1 MSEQEKPREQR
12 RQRQHSAQQK
22 AQAVLSV
29 WTERRKPHEICREL
43 GVSWTILDQWQKR
56 ALEGMLQALEPHVNL
71 ESGPA
76 LSPRLQSLLS
86 RRRQSKVETRLER
99 RLGGQPEKMEK

>member
-1 MSEQEKPREQR
+1 MEEQEKPKER
-12 RQRQHSAQQK
+12 RQPRQYNASQK

-29 WTERRKPHEICREL
+29 WTERRKPLEICREL

-56 ALEGMLQALEPHVNL
+56 AMEGVLQALEPNVNL
-71 ESGPA
+71 ENGPA

-86 RRRQSKVETRLER
+86 RRRQAKTVEKLDR
-99 RLGGQPEKMEK
+99 RLNRKKDNEEK